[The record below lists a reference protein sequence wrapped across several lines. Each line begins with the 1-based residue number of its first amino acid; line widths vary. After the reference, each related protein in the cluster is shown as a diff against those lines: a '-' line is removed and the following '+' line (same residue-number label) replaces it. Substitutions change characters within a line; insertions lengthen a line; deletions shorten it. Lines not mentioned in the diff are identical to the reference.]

1 MKYYTGALVNDK
13 KKKRVSAFFLG
24 DRRRTSYYQARH
36 REEDLYLL
44 WIEGIHPGKM
54 ICYPC
59 VLERG
64 AEQMVFENGSLDISK
79 QNNQELVDAWIQT
92 VNPENI
98 LTDFEVTPLEAKDF
112 NPIFSRYRKE
122 HLDRAIALAEE
133 ENRLAEEA
141 RRTEEAREEEDREQ
155 PLE

>member
-1 MKYYTGALVNDK
+1 MTADTQAALN
-13 KKKRVSAFFLG
+13 S
-24 DRRRTSYYQARH
+24 RTFSLEQAQRMA
-36 REEDLYLL
+36 
-44 WIEGIHPGKM
+44 I
-54 ICYPC
+54 
-59 VLERG
+59 
-64 AEQMVFENGSLDISK
+64 SSSSDISK
-79 QNNQELVDAWIQT
+79 QNNQELVDAWIKT

-98 LTDFEVTPLEAKDF
+98 LTDFEVTPVEAKDF

-141 RRTEEAREEEDREQ
+141 RRAEEAREEEDREQ